1 MRRLTR
7 RQRVSAIALT
17 VLALCFITLDLGG
30 GSLAGAHDGVRGSL
44 GSLYRGTDTLLGPMR
59 RFVQGVPHAAT
70 NESKIRA
77 LQQRNAALQATIAQE
92 QADRS
97 TSKELAALKLGSGA
111 LGKKVLPA
119 RVIAFGP
126 GQGFDWTVTLDVGT
140 ASGVKL
146 GMTVTDG
153 HGVVG
158 RVVHADRGTS
168 LVLLAVDPG
177 SGVGARNSR
186 TAALGVA
193 TGAGTDGFT
202 FVPLDPHTTIHVG
215 DTINTGPSDG
225 SSYVAGLAVG
235 TVRSVRTSADGTIKA
250 TLRPAVA
257 PDTLDLVGVIL
268 SGGEAVGTRAP
279 VGTDNSLAAGGS
291 R

>member
-1 MRRLTR
+1 
-7 RQRVSAIALT
+7 
-17 VLALCFITLDLGG
+17 
-30 GSLAGAHDGVRGSL
+30 
-44 GSLYRGTDTLLGPMR
+44 
-59 RFVQGVPHAAT
+59 
-70 NESKIRA
+70 
-77 LQQRNAALQATIAQE
+77 
-92 QADRS
+92 
-97 TSKELAALKLGSGA
+97 
-111 LGKKVLPA
+111 VLPA

-126 GQGFDWTVTLDVGT
+126 GQGFDWTVTVDVGT
-140 ASGVKL
+140 TSGVKL

-158 RVVHADRGTS
+158 RIVHADRGTS

-186 TAALGVA
+186 SAALGVA
-193 TGAGTDGFT
+193 TGAGINGFT
-202 FVPLDPHTTIHVG
+202 FVPLDPHTTIRVG
-215 DTINTGPSDG
+215 DTITTGPSDG

-235 TVRSVRTSADGTIKA
+235 TVRSVRTSSDGTIQA

-257 PDTLDLVGVIL
+257 ADTLDLVGVIL